1 MMTLFAGL
9 IGRRKR
15 LRRGANL
22 AMQRPSM
29 EHQTTELDAERRK
42 LLWRATHRG
51 LKELDLVLGGFAK
64 AHMGELEGRDLDQL
78 VEIVSLADSDL
89 FAWLM
94 GERPAPIDRLP
105 LLSRVL
111 AHKP

>member
-1 MMTLFAGL
+1 
-9 IGRRKR
+9 
-15 LRRGANL
+15 
-22 AMQRPSM
+22 MQRPSM
-29 EHQTTELDAERRK
+29 EQQTTEFDAVRRK

-64 AHMGELEGRDLDQL
+64 AHIDSLNGRELEEFS
-78 VEIVSLADSDL
+78 EIVSLADTDL

-94 GERPAPIDRLP
+94 RERPAPVDRWP

>member
-1 MMTLFAGL
+1 MTE
-9 IGRRKR
+9 
-15 LRRGANL
+15 
-22 AMQRPSM
+22 S
-29 EHQTTELDAERRK
+29 DAVRRK

-64 AHMGELEGRDLDQL
+64 AHIGSLDDRELAEFS
-78 VEIVSLADSDL
+78 EIVSLADTDL
-89 FAWLM
+89 FSWLM
-94 GERPAPIDRLP
+94 REKPAPVDRWP

>member
-1 MMTLFAGL
+1 
-9 IGRRKR
+9 
-15 LRRGANL
+15 
-22 AMQRPSM
+22 M
-29 EHQTTELDAERRK
+29 EDQTTELDALRRK

-64 AHMGELEGRDLDQL
+64 DHVAVLSDPELDEFS
-78 VEIVSLADSDL
+78 EIVSLADTDL
-89 FAWLM
+89 LAWLI
-94 GERPAPIDRLP
+94 GERPAPVERWP

>member
-1 MMTLFAGL
+1 MPTLFAGL
-9 IGRRKR
+9 FGRRKR
-15 LRRGANL
+15 LRLGTNL

-29 EHQTTELDAERRK
+29 EHQTTELDAYRRK

-64 AHMGELEGRDLDQL
+64 QHVGALSKTELDQFS
-78 VEIVSLADSDL
+78 EIVALADCDL

-94 GERPAPIDRLP
+94 REKPAPIQRWP

>member
-1 MMTLFAGL
+1 
-9 IGRRKR
+9 
-15 LRRGANL
+15 
-22 AMQRPSM
+22 M
-29 EHQTTELDAERRK
+29 EHQTTELDALRRK

-64 AHMGELEGRDLDQL
+64 DHVAELSDPELNEFSQ
-78 VEIVSLADSDL
+78 IVSLADTDL
-89 FAWLM
+89 LAWLI
-94 GERPAPIDRLP
+94 GERPAPVDRWP

>member
-1 MMTLFAGL
+1 M
-9 IGRRKR
+9 
-15 LRRGANL
+15 
-22 AMQRPSM
+22 
-29 EHQTTELDAERRK
+29 TELDALRRK

-64 AHMGELEGRDLDQL
+64 AHIGDLEASELDAFS
-78 VEIVSLADSDL
+78 EIVSLPDNEL

-94 GERPAPIDRLP
+94 REKPAPIDRWP